1 MHGDEMR
8 STRVDLRNST
18 TSLKC
23 KALTCTL
30 EMAIL
35 SGHLLFECLF
45 LFVFFLYMWREL
57 LGVVER
63 HRIVVRVGSCV
74 TGGDRHDLQFLEHA
88 NVGRVRNRRRQTSN
102 SF

>member
-45 LFVFFLYMWREL
+45 LFVFFLIY
-57 LGVVER
+57 VER
-63 HRIVVRVGSCV
+63 GTRSCG
-74 TGGDRHDLQFLEHA
+74 TSQNSRQGGFMCHGWGQA
-88 NVGRVRNRRRQTSN
+88 
-102 SF
+102 